1 MALVLLRRRIIIR
14 RVYGFKQQELWSSN
28 HHFGLHRHTRFI
40 TTGAREMY
48 QEQENEQEDDAR
60 TTLKSL
66 ACPICLQPLWTS
78 SNESVSVENAAS
90 TSFRC
95 NGCRRSYHSSSR
107 GIINLTIPGAC
118 GVPLSAS
125 VFENPIVARFYD
137 KSYRDQVFQLVG
149 FPGFDEEFT
158 MAQEILRPCFGKAIM
173 DLSCAGGTLT
183 RKFAASNAYK
193 LVIASDYSEA
203 MLNESFHLLAGDPD
217 INVSKVVLVKADAGR
232 LPFTSSSLAAVHT
245 SAAIHC
251 WPQPLHAVAEIA
263 RLLQPGGIF
272 VASTFLFPLPPPPID
287 KLLEPLRQQA
297 GTGENAMPSTPVDG
311 AGFARDRH
319 SQWAHQLE
327 EHAPR
332 SLRLVLGNKAAKGEM
347 PNGISL
353 IAASP
358 AGAATASTSA
368 LASSADRANS
378 RLRKPSPA
386 QVLSDD
392 YDFCGPTAEEVEAA
406 SKELGNVFAGTN
418 PHAASAPKEVVVSE
432 IVLRDNAK
440 GSSSSK
446 EVVFSAESE
455 SHAEQQRSG
464 ATVAQCVD
472 LFQRN
477 SDVQAAVMSLS
488 RDPALWNAFV
498 RNERVQE
505 LLRGNRERFLA
516 FAGAGRSLEFLH
528 HHEQQTNPFLVAFH
542 WLRKTLY
549 DLLDSLVDVV
559 HEVFA
564 FADRKLFGGRESEP
578 LDRSLKACMV
588 LTILL
593 FSLVLLNRRKGS

>member
-1 MALVLLRRRIIIR
+1 MKV
-14 RVYGFKQQELWSSN
+14 
-28 HHFGLHRHTRFI
+28 
-40 TTGAREMY
+40 
-48 QEQENEQEDDAR
+48 
-60 TTLKSL
+60 
-66 ACPICLQPLWTS
+66 
-78 SNESVSVENAAS
+78 NAAS

-287 KLLEPLRQQA
+287 KLLEPLRQALGRMQC
-297 GTGENAMPSTPVDG
+297 P
-311 AGFARDRH
+311 
-319 SQWAHQLE
+319 
-327 EHAPR
+327 
-332 SLRLVLGNKAAKGEM
+332 LRLWTELDLRE
-347 PNGISL
+347 I
-353 IAASP
+353 
-358 AGAATASTSA
+358 ATANGLINWKSTRQGA
-368 LASSADRANS
+368 F
-378 RLRKPSPA
+378 
-386 QVLSDD
+386 VL
-392 YDFCGPTAEEVEAA
+392 
-406 SKELGNVFAGTN
+406 
-418 PHAASAPKEVVVSE
+418 
-432 IVLRDNAK
+432 
-440 GSSSSK
+440 
-446 EVVFSAESE
+446 FSA
-455 SHAEQQRSG
+455 
-464 ATVAQCVD
+464 T
-472 LFQRN
+472 
-477 SDVQAAVMSLS
+477 
-488 RDPALWNAFV
+488 
-498 RNERVQE
+498 
-505 LLRGNRERFLA
+505 
-516 FAGAGRSLEFLH
+516 
-528 HHEQQTNPFLVAFH
+528 
-542 WLRKTLY
+542 K
-549 DLLDSLVDVV
+549 
-559 HEVFA
+559 
-564 FADRKLFGGRESEP
+564 P
-578 LDRSLKACMV
+578 L
-588 LTILL
+588 
-593 FSLVLLNRRKGS
+593 